1 MDFPGSLKNKTIAI
15 TGANGYIGTRLR
27 EFFREHAIDVVSVS
41 RQVDKS
47 GRDSDYIQADIRDLE
62 CWLELVARADVIF
75 HLAGNTSVPVAASDP
90 GLDLESTV
98 QPMVHLIAAAR
109 KLGRKPRVV
118 FSSTATVY
126 GLTPVAPTTEL
137 THPSPVT
144 FYDLHKLF
152 VEQQLTFATNLGI
165 LEGVSLRLTNVYGPS
180 PGHSSSDNRGILNKV
195 TALALEGEPLSIYGG
210 GDYTRDYVF
219 IDDVVDA
226 FVRAAICDGVKGQVL
241 NIGSG
246 KGVTVRDA
254 FLYVAAEVEKRAKIK
269 VDIKSVPWP
278 ANSDEIELRNFVASI
293 QKATSLLGWNPA
305 TTLNDGIRRLV
316 SANLE
321 GFVDD

>member
-1 MDFPGSLKNKTIAI
+1 MDIHESLKNKTIAI

-27 EFFREHAIDVVSVS
+27 EFLKEHSIDVLGVG
-41 RQVDKS
+41 RQADKS
-47 GRDSDYIQADIRDLE
+47 DSDPDYIQADIRDPE
-62 CWLELVARADVIF
+62 CWLELVTRADIIF
-75 HLAGNTSVPVAASDP
+75 HLAGNTSVPVADSDP
-90 GLDLESTV
+90 GQDLESTV

-109 KLGRKPRVV
+109 NLGRVPRVI

-126 GLTPVAPTTEL
+126 GLTSVDPTTEL
-137 THPSPVT
+137 TSPNPVT

-152 VEQQLTFATNLGI
+152 AEQQLAFATNLDI
-165 LEGVSLRLTNVYGPS
+165 LEGVSLRLSNVYGPS
-180 PGHSSSDNRGILNKV
+180 PGHSSSDSRGILNKV
-195 TALALEGEPLSIYGG
+195 TALALEGKPLSIYGG

-226 FVRAAICDGVKGQVL
+226 FVRAAVYDEIKGQVL

-254 FLYVAAEVEKRAKIK
+254 FLSVAAEVEKRAKIK

-278 ANSDEIELRNFVASI
+278 ENSAKIELRNFVASI
-293 QKATSLLGWNPA
+293 QKATSLLEWNPA